1 MPAPGWQD
9 QTVARPDS
17 ESGAANAHAA
27 WRLALAAQAA
37 RAYASNERLAAL
49 TAAGSVGTGLADRFS
64 DLELDCYWFD
74 PPGDLDRSGPV
85 HVLGGELETLWDYD
99 QDEQEWS
106 DDYRLGELGVTVSS
120 FLVSTI
126 DRFVDDVV
134 LRTDTDPVKHMRLA
148 ALHRCRPLHGPEL
161 ISAWRA
167 RAVYPDTLVA
177 AVVERS
183 LSADVLTGWAAR
195 EALASRGDDLAVQ
208 DLLTRAGHAV
218 FATVLALNGVYSPH
232 RAVKWQSHLISELG
246 VMPGHFAERLGL
258 LGTSG
263 NAQALREAETL
274 LADTV
279 QLVKT
284 RTDADISSFCE
295 ELSQRRRA
303 VDPPSAEHRSAT
315 PLGPFCAIASI
326 GLHLSNT
333 RPERRLSVVGRR
345 AGLIR

>member
-1 MPAPGWQD
+1 MPVPGWQD
-9 QTVARPDS
+9 QIVARPDGG
-17 ESGAANAHAA
+17 SGDANVHAA
-27 WRLALAAQAA
+27 WRLAVAEQAA
-37 RAYASNERLAAL
+37 PAYASNEKLAAL
-49 TAAGSVGTGLADRFS
+49 TAAGSVGAGLADRFS
-64 DLELDCYWFD
+64 DLELDCYWLD
-74 PPGDLDRSGPV
+74 PPGDPERAGPV
-85 HVLGGELETLWDYD
+85 RVLGGDLEALWDYD
-99 QDEQEWS
+99 PDEEEWS
-106 DDYRLGELGVTVSS
+106 DDYRLGELAVTVSS

-126 DRFVDDVV
+126 DRFIDDVV
-134 LRTDTDPVKHMRLA
+134 LRRDTDPVKHMRMA

-218 FATVLALNGVYSPH
+218 FGAVLALNGVYSPH
-232 RAVKWQSHLISELG
+232 HVVKWQSHLVSELD
-246 VMPGHFAERLGL
+246 VMPEHFAERLRL

-279 QLVKT
+279 QLVKA

-295 ELSQRRRA
+295 ELSQRRRPI
-303 VDPPSAEHRSAT
+303 DPPSAMHRSAT
-315 PLGPFCAIASI
+315 P
-326 GLHLSNT
+326 
-333 RPERRLSVVGRR
+333 
-345 AGLIR
+345 